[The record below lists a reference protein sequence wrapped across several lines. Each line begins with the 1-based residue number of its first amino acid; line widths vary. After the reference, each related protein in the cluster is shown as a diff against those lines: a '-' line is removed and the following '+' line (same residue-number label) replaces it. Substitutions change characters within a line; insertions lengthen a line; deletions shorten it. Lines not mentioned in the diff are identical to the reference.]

1 MDSAPQPP
9 GQGGDASV
17 TVGSGTSSA
26 GEGTEKSSAEPTL
39 YVSPL
44 SREEAQLVTGLREVT
59 GLDAHVAARQLRYH
73 HWELDKALAHFLDRG
88 GAVSTAASGAF
99 RQLQRLHPNRDARPR
114 AGEDVVRVTAATPSA
129 IEPDLER
136 ATAFVRAA
144 LDDASLDVV
153 AGASQ
158 AARRLFSAT
167 LLAPYGSSR
176 TLELRRG
183 GAFIAAARVGTAAV
197 AVHGGRIHDVFEIE
211 AFAVASHERGR
222 GYGQALLLALL
233 LALAAAAPRPVVVVT
248 RPRGETADFWRT
260 TLLEWSRGSEGERGM
275 WRALVAEDAVPFA
288 YELST
293 TTALFWSETADR
305 ALRALSP
312 WFARLA
318 ARKAEVSPGKRVA
331 ELEAALA
338 TVEAERE
345 RLTKRIRVLE
355 AIAAPAASPV
365 PPSESD
371 DDADA
376 APCARASES
385 DEDAP
390 PLRASESD
398 EDAPP
403 VRAPSPDPVD
413 RPSTAA
419 ALVFNYVPP
428 VATWPARSPRPESDD
443 DAGPAAAALCPA
455 EEDAAAPSPPD
466 ADDTFAAPAPP
477 PPPNVATAA
486 PAPSQPDTADDEAI
500 ARLLAAE
507 YAAPSHRAA
516 PPPVRAAAKRAAPYA
531 RH

>member
-1 MDSAPQPP
+1 M
-9 GQGGDASV
+9 
-17 TVGSGTSSA
+17 
-26 GEGTEKSSAEPTL
+26 EENPTL

-73 HWELDKALAHFLDRG
+73 HWELDQALAHFLDRG
-88 GAVSTAASGAF
+88 GAVSAAASGAF

-114 AGEDVVRVTAATPSA
+114 AGEGVVRITAAPPSA

-158 AARRLFSAT
+158 AARRLFSTT
-167 LLAPYGSSR
+167 LLAPYGSPR

-183 GAFIAAARVGTAAV
+183 GAFVAAARVGTAAV

-211 AFAVASHERGR
+211 AFAVAAHERGR

-293 TTALFWSETADR
+293 TTALFWSEAADR

-318 ARKAEVSPGKRVA
+318 ARKAEISPGTRVA

-355 AIAAPAASPV
+355 AIAPPAASPV
-365 PPSESD
+365 PPSDSD
-371 DDADA
+371 SDA

-385 DEDAP
+385 DEAAP
-390 PLRASESD
+390 PMR
-398 EDAPP
+398 APP
-403 VRAPSPDPVD
+403 SRAPSPDPVG

-428 VATWPARSPRPESDD
+428 VATWPARSPRSESDD
-443 DAGPAAAALCPA
+443 DAGPAAAVCPA
-455 EEDAAAPSPPD
+455 EEDAAAPPPD
-466 ADDTFAAPAPP
+466 ADETLAAPALPP
-477 PPPNVATAA
+477 PPDVAAAA

-507 YAAPSHRAA
+507 YAAPSHHAA